1 MRSVNWPR
9 RARSPSPRSGR
20 PEASQTRIAVPAAPL
35 PEGGGGQGPNTDW
48 ADGRRAPEAA
58 TAGRESPSACFI
70 RPSDRRGPGRDPRP
84 QCAFEKSVLNVS
96 CNSHQVSQLAAF
108 FIDP

>member
-1 MRSVNWPR
+1 MRDASGPVEH
-9 RARSPSPRSGR
+9 ARLGSTGTEKNGSRDDHVG
-20 PEASQTRIAVPAAPL
+20 EDLLLHAY
-35 PEGGGGQGPNTDW
+35 
-48 ADGRRAPEAA
+48 
-58 TAGRESPSACFI
+58 I
-70 RPSDRRGPGRDPRP
+70 RPSDRRGPEQYPRP

>member
-1 MRSVNWPR
+1 MNVFSTPAPR
-9 RARSPSPRSGR
+9 YFQSD
-20 PEASQTRIAVPAAPL
+20 L
-35 PEGGGGQGPNTDW
+35 PTSFSAEGGTKDFEPADLTIRCGQVKDEKSSF
-48 ADGRRAPEAA
+48 A
-58 TAGRESPSACFI
+58 SLI
-70 RPSDRRGPGRDPRP
+70 RPSDRRGPGQDPRP

>member
-1 MRSVNWPR
+1 MSRLLQAALRLSRAGFPKSFSAREEPSVLEPADLNDPV
-9 RARSPSPRSGR
+9 R
-20 PEASQTRIAVPAAPL
+20 PCEGVASCASL
-35 PEGGGGQGPNTDW
+35 
-48 ADGRRAPEAA
+48 
-58 TAGRESPSACFI
+58 I
-70 RPSDRRGPGRDPRP
+70 RPSDRRGPGQDPRP

>member
-1 MRSVNWPR
+1 MGQSSPARQASVDDASRPR
-9 RARSPSPRSGR
+9 RDPQDLKPAKHGVPVRPSEGI
-20 PEASQTRIAVPAAPL
+20 ASFASL
-35 PEGGGGQGPNTDW
+35 
-48 ADGRRAPEAA
+48 
-58 TAGRESPSACFI
+58 I
-70 RPSDRRGPGRDPRP
+70 RPSDRRGPGQDPRP